1 MNKVFLYMIFI
12 ILAIYLFNRYYV
24 SETKVVLK
32 DHMEPTEEA
41 TPCDKPVNSDYE
53 KAWTEENYQ
62 KIQNITQLILKMKN
76 RYRWIFQ

>member
-1 MNKVFLYMIFI
+1 MTTYMIFI

-41 TPCDKPVNSDYE
+41 TPCESKPVNSDYE
-53 KAWTEENYQ
+53 KA
-62 KIQNITQLILKMKN
+62 
-76 RYRWIFQ
+76 

>member
-1 MNKVFLYMIFI
+1 MNKVFLFMILI

-41 TPCDKPVNSDYE
+41 TPCESKPVNSDYE
-53 KAWTEENYQ
+53 KAWTEENVS
-62 KIQNITQLILKMKN
+62 KN
-76 RYRWIFQ
+76 TKYYSKKSKNFAT